1 MNLLQNFADKF
12 QKYSLPNNPPHDI
25 SYSRKCDTF
34 YLQSNI
40 YHLDPVEKLRI
51 DGVVA

>member
-1 MNLLQNFADKF
+1 MNLPQNFADKF

-34 YLQSNI
+34 YLQSNV
-40 YHLDPVEKLRI
+40 YHLVPIEKLRI
-51 DGVVA
+51 DGMVA